1 MVLGGLGCSLV
12 WPERLPCGI
21 QSIAVATWVS
31 PVFMLIYIYKLYI
44 YWLHMGQIAS
54 HVKSLSCGGILS
66 HKSAE
71 FDSDYL

>member
-31 PVFMLIYIYKLYI
+31 PVFMLVYIYKYIKVIYI

-54 HVKSLSCGGILS
+54 HVRC
-66 HKSAE
+66 
-71 FDSDYL
+71 